1 MKLTID
7 NLLKL
12 ILHNNQCRQKSE
24 ERQMIQFNLGR
35 LFSDPVE
42 AAAILLEREYGRTF
56 LFDDR
61 FTDSVLIPP
70 VFASKLYKSDVLVL
84 EYNVIDGIEPA
95 RTTIKK
101 NIPEFWF
108 TKELEAFLQK
118 HIGIDITYGVY
129 DTWMVKIKCIHLL
142 REKIP
147 LH

>member
-1 MKLTID
+1 
-7 NLLKL
+7 
-12 ILHNNQCRQKSE
+12 
-24 ERQMIQFNLGR
+24 MIQFNLGR
-35 LFSDPVE
+35 LFSDPAE

-84 EYNVIDGIEPA
+84 EYNVINGIEPA